1 MDSATIQ
8 WTNSDNTKRTPPN
21 NTNCSRFGLYN
32 VLGTSVNLVKF
43 LQNNSSSIV
52 DPCIS
57 DCTFESTELQLIFS
71 IIGSNLRSLTMSDVR
86 LTEPAKQPIV
96 NLLKTD
102 MPKLQSLFLFFH
114 GDFDFDFITTI
125 VTADRIKTMMCHDER
140 KTEPSDALIEF
151 LANQRDLTVL
161 SLYCSSKF
169 LSKLVRFRKI
179 KFRTKLLSLES
190 AEKCAKC
197 ITRDLM
203 VFIDSQR
210 DSLVKLSLNGY
221 VIAETV
227 TLMRIHLKDLLM
239 LNCRISFKRQIF
251 AVSST
256 LERLEF
262 VNIYPVDDELEAGL
276 CQLLRS
282 CKGLRELYL
291 GSVIRNDAITNTIT
305 NFLPKLKS
313 LKIEIF
319 EHFSPPS
326 TQMVYKISRGI

>member
-1 MDSATIQ
+1 MWLRLRLHHHNCHSRQNQNHDVPRRKKNWAKRCFDWISSQPAWPHSA
-8 WTNSDNTKRTPPN
+8 
-21 NTNCSRFGLYN
+21 L
-32 VLGTSVNLVKF
+32 
-43 LQNNSSSIV
+43 
-52 DPCIS
+52 
-57 DCTFESTELQLIFS
+57 
-71 IIGSNLRSLTMSDVR
+71 
-86 LTEPAKQPIV
+86 
-96 NLLKTD
+96 
-102 MPKLQSLFLFFH
+102 
-114 GDFDFDFITTI
+114 
-125 VTADRIKTMMCHDER
+125 
-140 KTEPSDALIEF
+140 AL
-151 LANQRDLTVL
+151 
-161 SLYCSSKF
+161 CSSKF

-179 KFRTKLLSLES
+179 KFRTKILSLES

-197 ITRDLM
+197 ITSDLM

-210 DSLVKLSLNGY
+210 DSLVELSLNGY

-326 TQMVYKISRGI
+326 TQMVYKISRGIWIIVHKTVFLYNWRRMYL